1 MRCKGC
7 SFQVAQ
13 LSDLPPRVT
22 FLPQSS
28 LIRSQ
33 LLQKSDSMTER
44 HDEKGT
50 RDLQHMQI
58 CNTENA
64 LCKSPALSDLRIF
77 STEPRNKSC
86 QLSWGGCNVLKAPM
100 LHYFAKMLGCLF
112 HTNNSTAELCCHMI
126 DNGKAFARAFWR
138 WKDFLQLHLCSHPT
152 TTHAHWAY
160 QIPTLLFYIWL
171 LTLAPIWC
179 CCCKP
184 QGNILLHAS
193 ANATLSLE
201 H

>member
-1 MRCKGC
+1 MCLVRVVALLLSSWPFPQSKQQMRCKGC

-86 QLSWGGCNVLKAPM
+86 QLSWGGCNVLKAPL

-112 HTNNSTAELCCHMI
+112 HTNNSTADFCCHMI

-152 TTHAHWAY
+152 TTHAH
-160 QIPTLLFYIWL
+160 
-171 LTLAPIWC
+171 
-179 CCCKP
+179 
-184 QGNILLHAS
+184 
-193 ANATLSLE
+193 
-201 H
+201 

>member
-1 MRCKGC
+1 MQRVQFSGGTAVW
-7 SFQVAQ
+7 SATQ
-13 LSDLPPRVT
+13 SDVPPSELFNPFSAPAEIWLNDWKARQEGNT
-22 FLPQSS
+22 GF
-28 LIRSQ
+28 
-33 LLQKSDSMTER
+33 
-44 HDEKGT
+44 GT
-50 RDLQHMQI
+50 QI
-58 CNTENA
+58 PPENA

-86 QLSWGGCNVLKAPM
+86 QLSWGGCNVLRAPM

-112 HTNNSTAELCCHMI
+112 HTNNSTADFCCHMI

-184 QGNILLHAS
+184 QGNILLHTS